1 MSDTEQEWKPKA
13 RPQSFVQPIPPY
25 SAPNAGVGGGYHNSS
40 LVLTLGQDDGTGIF
54 AGAGQCLL
62 SLFPN
67 QPSWERSAS
76 AGYLLP
82 PSTGTTKGRRGADK
96 SRRRK
101 QMVMIQNRELE
112 ALQARIRE
120 AEERLKSRQSRVLT
134 QSDINKATGNS
145 QRVEGEEQPHTSQS
159 PLSSPISGP
168 SDEGST
174 GSATSAAT
182 SHDMDDPGDA
192 DYAIDEDDKQKNK
205 ANAS

>member
-13 RPQSFVQPIPPY
+13 RPQSTMAQAFSLALD
-25 SAPNAGVGGGYHNSS
+25 SAFS
-40 LVLTLGQDDGTGIF
+40 LDTDVDQLEISVDQ
-54 AGAGQCLL
+54 
-62 SLFPN
+62 
-67 QPSWERSAS
+67 
-76 AGYLLP
+76 
-82 PSTGTTKGRRGADK
+82 K
-96 SRRRK
+96 K

-120 AEERLKSRQSRVLT
+120 AEQRLKARQSRVLT
-134 QSDINKATGNS
+134 QSDINKATGHS
-145 QRVEGEEQPHTSQS
+145 QRVEGEEKTHTSQS

-192 DYAIDEDDKQKNK
+192 DFAIDEDHKQKNK
-205 ANAS
+205 ADAS